1 MIRDKSPIPQ
11 PNPLLYTYTNY
22 ENIQNTF
29 IKKTE
34 NFSSK
39 NIKKIRDKELKIR
52 LTYEEKEAIKKRS
65 TRPQIA
71 VWAREVLLN
80 EKIYKPYVSAD
91 PKLVV
96 ALNKIGNNFNQIVKK
111 LHSIQHFDAYSLGEF
126 IDGIEKIY
134 KEFLQVKE
142 KCL

>member
-1 MIRDKSPIPQ
+1 M
-11 PNPLLYTYTNY
+11 
-22 ENIQNTF
+22 
-29 IKKTE
+29 
-34 NFSSK
+34 
-39 NIKKIRDKELKIR
+39 
-52 LTYEEKEAIKKRS
+52 
-65 TRPQIA
+65 
-71 VWAREVLLN
+71 WAREVLLN

>member
-1 MIRDKSPIPQ
+1 MKIFKTHLS
-11 PNPLLYTYTNY
+11 
-22 ENIQNTF
+22 
-29 IKKTE
+29 KKTE